1 MAFSASYGRCM
12 IPATLTGGS
21 VDGSVNSRCMWEC
34 LLLSVT
40 GGVCGSVYCCLLQE
54 VYVGVLMALSVT
66 GVCGSVDDCLL
77 QVYVKVCV
85 EVWMAVC

>member
-1 MAFSASYGRCM
+1 M
-12 IPATLTGGS
+12 
-21 VDGSVNSRCMWEC
+21 
-34 LLLSVT
+34 SVT
-40 GGVCGSVYCCLLQE
+40 GGVCGSVDCCLLQE

-85 EVWMAVC
+85 EVWMAVCLLQEFMWEC

>member
-1 MAFSASYGRCM
+1 MGVLMA
-12 IPATLTGGS
+12 
-21 VDGSVNSRCMWEC
+21 
-34 LLLSVT
+34 LSVT
-40 GGVCGSVYCCLLQE
+40 G

>member
-40 GGVCGSVYCCLLQE
+40 GGVCGSVDCCLLQE

-66 GVCGSVDDCLL
+66 GGVRGSADGYICSPWADGGR
-77 QVYVKVCV
+77 QR
-85 EVWMAVC
+85 